1 MTTDRA
7 ELLRAAAALARTVAL
22 AEADAE
28 NQRLSAEN
36 ARLREALREAAWLAK
51 LARGSSW
58 PGEMAQRVEDA
69 ADRVMAA
76 ASLSE
81 TGGEAE

>member
-36 ARLREALREAAWLAK
+36 ARLREALDEAQL
-51 LARGSSW
+51 RSI
-58 PGEMAQRVEDA
+58 EVR
-69 ADRVMAA
+69 RTRAA

>member
-36 ARLREALREAAWLAK
+36 ARLREALDEAQLRSIE
-51 LARGSSW
+51 ARN
-58 PGEMAQRVEDA
+58 PGIDMDEVRRTRD
-69 ADRVMAA
+69 A